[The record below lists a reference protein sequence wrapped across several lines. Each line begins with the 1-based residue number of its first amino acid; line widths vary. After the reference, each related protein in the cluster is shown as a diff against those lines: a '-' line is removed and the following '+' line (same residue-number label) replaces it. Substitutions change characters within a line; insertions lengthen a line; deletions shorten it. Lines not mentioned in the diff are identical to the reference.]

1 MLSIVAC
8 HTIKYYT
15 FIPASS
21 LLGQVFNV
29 GVYSFFIISGYLYG
43 KKDVENFKTWY
54 IKRIQKIHVPIII
67 LTIIDIIILTA
78 YFNQALK
85 ISTVIIYLMNLQ
97 GIQFISYWISK
108 PFFKE
113 ITNLGPLWFATIIML
128 CYLQI
133 PFLQKIREKYIANKS
148 STWMIKYGVILACA
162 YAVDYIFEVNLL
174 YFLVFDLGYMI
185 SACLE
190 KQVENLSGKVRLYLK
205 ALIWC
210 VLGVAFQIGR
220 IILHFIIDGTKTY
233 EIYVSLSH
241 FVFGISIVM
250 CIMNLYLCFPGVMG
264 KIANSR
270 VIRYLDKQS
279 YYIYIVHGIYCAGVT
294 NLYERFERYN
304 ISIVTLLFIVLVL
317 ATAMILDKMTRV
329 VLSIGNNY

>member
-1 MLSIVAC
+1 
-8 HTIKYYT
+8 
-15 FIPASS
+15 
-21 LLGQVFNV
+21 
-29 GVYSFFIISGYLYG
+29 
-43 KKDVENFKTWY
+43 
-54 IKRIQKIHVPIII
+54 
-67 LTIIDIIILTA
+67 
-78 YFNQALK
+78 
-85 ISTVIIYLMNLQ
+85 
-97 GIQFISYWISK
+97 
-108 PFFKE
+108 
-113 ITNLGPLWFATIIML
+113 
-128 CYLQI
+128 
-133 PFLQKIREKYIANKS
+133 
-148 STWMIKYGVILACA
+148 
-162 YAVDYIFEVNLL
+162 
-174 YFLVFDLGYMI
+174 MI

-190 KQVENLSGKVRLYLK
+190 KQVENLSGKVRPYLK